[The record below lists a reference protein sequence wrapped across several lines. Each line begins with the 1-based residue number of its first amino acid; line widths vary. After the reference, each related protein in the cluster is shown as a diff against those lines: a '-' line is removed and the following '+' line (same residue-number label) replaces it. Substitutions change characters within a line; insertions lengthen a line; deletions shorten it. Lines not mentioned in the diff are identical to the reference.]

1 MSQQSVITEYVEITP
16 GVLGGKP
23 RIAGHRISV
32 AQIAEMYLKMGESI
46 EEIARDYNL
55 SPASVHAAMTSY
67 YDHQEEIDR
76 CTAVADCAS
85 NGRKWWEVVVRTLF
99 RRCTLRVY
107 NQTFCRSYVSRA
119 DRSIQQRDYL
129 GIIVRN
135 GIYVVDRVVRGIV
148 HVCRTFVTCEKCPTA
163 IKFVVGSR
171 PIHIADGSTVYCNT
185 VARDGPSMAYSQLLD
200 LFG

>member
-55 SPASVHAAMTSY
+55 SPASVHAAMTYY

-76 CTAVADCAS
+76 CTAVADAFVEELK
-85 NGRKWWEVVVRTLF
+85 RKSLPSRLQER
-99 RRCTLRVY
+99 LRE
-107 NQTFCRSYVSRA
+107 
-119 DRSIQQRDYL
+119 I
-129 GIIVRN
+129 
-135 GIYVVDRVVRGIV
+135 RG
-148 HVCRTFVTCEKCPTA
+148 E
-163 IKFVVGSR
+163 
-171 PIHIADGSTVYCNT
+171 
-185 VARDGPSMAYSQLLD
+185 
-200 LFG
+200 